1 MTPRPYTQRR
11 RASST
16 LVTRDAIVT
25 AAMSVYRDVGLRD
38 ATMKAIAERADVSR
52 GTILNHFG
60 DGDGLLDAVLDRIL
74 ATLEVPDERLLAG
87 KDSDEDRIR
96 AYVAGMVAF
105 FRRSAL
111 WWPVFESAMQ
121 RPHLK
126 AREADYWV
134 AIGRLQNAA
143 LGPELASD
151 PLVQAAVSGMIHPAT
166 MGQLLWTLESGGMAT
181 ADSARVIE
189 DLVVGFVGVHTGR
202 GGRRAPAKRASA

>member
-11 RASST
+11 RART
-16 LVTRDAIVT
+16 ALVTRDAIVD

-38 ATMKAIAERADVSR
+38 ATMKAIAERADVAR

-60 DGDGLLDAVLDRIL
+60 DADGLLDAVLDRIL
-74 ATLEVPDERLLAG
+74 ATLEMPDERVLDRA
-87 KDSDEDRIR
+87 DSDEARIR
-96 AYVAGMVAF
+96 AYVAAMVGF
-105 FRRSAL
+105 FRRSAT

-126 AREADYWV
+126 AREADYFV
-134 AIGRLQNAA
+134 AIGRLQDAA

-151 PLVQAAVSGMIHPAT
+151 PTLRAAVSGMIHPAT

-181 ADSARVIE
+181 DDSARVIE
-189 DLVVGFVGVHTGR
+189 DLVVGYVAVHTRR
-202 GGRRAPAKRASA
+202 GGRRAQANRASA